1 MTERFVRLPTLIA
14 AVWPRVAATA
24 MVRAAAL
31 ASVGVV
37 LLTLSAKLKAPFY
50 PVPMTM
56 QTFVVLVIGAAYGW
70 RLGAATVMLYLAAGA
85 FGLPVFADTPE
96 RGIGLAYMTGPT
108 GGYLLGFVVAA
119 ALAGHL
125 AERGWDRSLGWAFA
139 AMLIC
144 HAVIFVFGVAWLART
159 VGIERA
165 WVAGVAPFY
174 LATLLKAALAAVVM
188 RGGWWL
194 QARR

>member
-1 MTERFVRLPTLIA
+1 MPERFVRLPTLIA
-14 AVWPRVAATA
+14 ALWPRVAGTA
-24 MVRAAAL
+24 MLRAVAL
-31 ASVGVV
+31 AGVGVV
-37 LLTLSAKLKAPFY
+37 LLTVSAKLKAPFY

-70 RLGAATVMLYLAAGA
+70 RLGTAAVMLYLAAGA
-85 FGLPVFADTPE
+85 IGLPVFADTPA
-96 RGIGLAYMTGPT
+96 RGVGLAYMVGPT
-108 GGYLLGFVVAA
+108 GGYLVGFVAAA

-139 AMLIC
+139 AMLVC
-144 HAVIFVFGVAWLART
+144 HAAIFAFGVAWLART

-165 WVAGVAPFY
+165 WAAGVAPFY
-174 LATLLKAALAAVVM
+174 LATLLKAALAAAVL
-188 RGGWWL
+188 RGSWWL